1 MPARP
6 TWEGYLRFNLL
17 AVPVKA
23 YSASVSGGGKIA
35 FHQIHKKCHN
45 RIRYQKTCPVHGP
58 VRNDEIISGYEIAK
72 GQYVAVEPEELDK
85 LRTENDKAIS
95 IDSFI
100 HPEALDPVYYSGR
113 TYYLVP
119 DGRVAQKPYTVLQD
133 VLAAEQRFG
142 IAQVVFFGR
151 ETLAVVRPAAGLL
164 VLNLLYYADQIKKTA
179 PFEDDVVRSEVSS
192 EERRL
197 AETLIEA
204 ATTEDFDIAQ
214 YKDEYTAKVTKL
226 IEAKSK
232 GKRIVAPHAEEEP
245 AVINLM
251 DALRQSLDRTK
262 KGRAGTNG
270 HAASSRSSGRKSARA
285 SGRRKTG

>member
-6 TWEGYLRFNLL
+6 SWEGFLRFNLL

-23 YSASVSGGGKIA
+23 YTASVSGGGKIA
-35 FHQIHKKCHN
+35 FHQIHRKCHN
-45 RIRYQKTCPVHGP
+45 RIRYHKTCPVHG
-58 VRNDEIISGYEIAK
+58 VIRNDEIVSGYEVAK
-72 GQYVAVEPEELDK
+72 GQYVIVEPEDLDK

-95 IDSFI
+95 IDAFI

-119 DGRVAQKPYTVLQD
+119 DGRVAQKPHTVLQE
-133 VLAAEQRFG
+133 VLAAQERFG
-142 IAQVVFFGR
+142 IAQVVFSGR
-151 ETLAVVRPAAGLL
+151 ETLALVRPASGLL
-164 VLNLLYYADQIKKTA
+164 VLSLLYYADQIKKAT
-179 PFEDDVVRSEVSS
+179 PFEEDVVRPEIST

-204 ATTEDFDIAQ
+204 ATTEDFEINR

-232 GKRIVAPHAEEEP
+232 GKRIVASHAEEEP
-245 AVINLM
+245 AVINLV
-251 DALRQSLDRTK
+251 DALRQSLDRAK
-262 KGRAGTNG
+262 KGRAGKNG
-270 HAASSRSSGRKSARA
+270 HAGAHASGRKPARA
-285 SGRRKTG
+285 GGRRKTG